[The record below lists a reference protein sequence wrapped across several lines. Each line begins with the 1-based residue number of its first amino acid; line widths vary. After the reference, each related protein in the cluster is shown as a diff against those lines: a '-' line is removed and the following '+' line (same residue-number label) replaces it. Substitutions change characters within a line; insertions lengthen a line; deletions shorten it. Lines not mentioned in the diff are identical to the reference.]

1 MESEER
7 GSIRYVEQIDENVDM
22 SKPNATI
29 DKQTK
34 KTDLKQPEDWTKY
47 RYVSKDSVWYRSV
60 DHIDR
65 IHCKD
70 MSCDDFVNNFEKSE
84 RPVMIQGLTESWPA
98 SQKWNWKTLCRD
110 YGNVR
115 FQCGDDDNGKS
126 MKLKLKHFFGYMQHQ
141 TDDNPL
147 YIFDSTFN
155 ERGATGQLRMDYE
168 VPKYFKQNLWS
179 EMPKDKDPPHSW
191 FLIGPKRSGTTVHI
205 DPLGTSAW
213 NTLLQGR
220 KRWFVIEPKA
230 PKKIVEGI
238 EFVKKGEDDEAIMY
252 FTNTVQFIRRKYM
265 KQFEMFSFS
274 AFILWNC

>member
-115 FQCGDDDNGKS
+115 FQCGDDDNGTR
-126 MKLKLKHFFGYMQHQ
+126 F
-141 TDDNPL
+141 NNRN
-147 YIFDSTFN
+147 ST
-155 ERGATGQLRMDYE
+155 TK
-168 VPKYFKQNLWS
+168 V
-179 EMPKDKDPPHSW
+179 
-191 FLIGPKRSGTTVHI
+191 
-205 DPLGTSAW
+205 
-213 NTLLQGR
+213 
-220 KRWFVIEPKA
+220 VI
-230 PKKIVEGI
+230 
-238 EFVKKGEDDEAIMY
+238 
-252 FTNTVQFIRRKYM
+252 
-265 KQFEMFSFS
+265 
-274 AFILWNC
+274 